1 MIEAMS
7 RKTAELFVKNRLVTE
22 EEKNLY
28 EYGMELLIST
38 LFSTLMVLVMGFAA
52 GLFAETLFLLIP
64 FYCIR
69 VYAGGYHAENYRN
82 CFLSFC
88 CGFIVVLL
96 AAEQVTVH
104 HAEAGLMILGLWA
117 ALLIWKLAPVEDHSR
132 PLDLEER
139 RIYRRKTR
147 VMTLIYCVIS
157 GLLYFL
163 WGIEYA
169 AYISAAVTAVGVVLI
184 VGVIK
189 NRIIGFTGT
198 VRYDKDSNM

>member
-7 RKTAELFVKNRLVTE
+7 RKTAELFVKNGLVAK
-22 EEKNLY
+22 EEKNVY
-28 EYGMELLIST
+28 EYGMELLISM
-38 LFSTLMVLVMGFAA
+38 LFSTLMVFVIGFVA
-52 GLFAETLFLLIP
+52 GLFAETLSLLIP

-88 CGFIVVLL
+88 CGFVIVLL
-96 AAEQVTVH
+96 AAKELIAH
-104 HAEAGLMILGLWA
+104 HAEAGLMILEALA
-117 ALLIWKLAPVEDHSR
+117 VLLIWELAPVEDHSR

-139 RIYRRKTR
+139 RIYQRKAR
-147 VMTLIYCVIS
+147 MMTLIYCIIS
-157 GLLYFL
+157 ELMYFL

-169 AYISAAVTAVGVVLI
+169 VYISAAVTAVGLVLI
-184 VGVIK
+184 AGVIK

>member
-7 RKTAELFVKNRLVTE
+7 RKTAELFVKNGLVAE
-22 EEKNLY
+22 EEKNVY
-28 EYGMELLIST
+28 EYGMEFLIST
-38 LFSTLMVLVMGFAA
+38 LFSTLMVLMIGLAA
-52 GLFAETLFLLIP
+52 GLFTETLFLLVP

-88 CGFIVVLL
+88 WGFIVVLL
-96 AAEQVTVH
+96 AAEKVVAC
-104 HAEAGLMILGLWA
+104 HAEAEIMMFELLA
-117 ALLIWKLAPVEDHSR
+117 VLLIWKLAPVEDHSR
-132 PLDLEER
+132 PLDLEEWR
-139 RIYRRKTR
+139 TYQRKAR
-147 VMTLIYCVIS
+147 MMTLICGVVS
-157 GLLYFL
+157 ELMYFL

-169 AYISAAVTAVGVVLI
+169 VYVSAAVTAIGLVLI
-184 VGVIK
+184 VGIIK